1 MADSFAA
8 LAAKHGHP
16 PPLAPDYAFTEFVTM
31 TFFQT
36 VRLED
41 KTTAEGQV
49 WEKTI
54 QTYLNTAGTKALWW
68 GHAVD
73 KPQTVKLIIG
83 KFTRF

>member
-1 MADSFAA
+1 MADIFAA

-16 PPLAPDYAFTEFVTM
+16 PPPAPDYAFTEFVTM